1 MNQENALALTDI
13 RKTYPGVVA
22 LDKVSIGFR
31 KGEVHA
37 ICGEN
42 GAGKSTLIKVV
53 AGVIA
58 PDSGSIQLSG
68 QSFSKLTP
76 RLSKQQGVS
85 VVYQEHNLFEHL
97 SVAEN
102 IFLGE
107 KGKSR
112 TSVDFSLLRRRT
124 LELYRMFN
132 MEIDPDRWVSKLS
145 VAQKQIVEILK
156 AVSKNAGIL
165 ILDEPTAPLT
175 VEETEHLFEIIRHLK
190 SQGVTVIY
198 ISHRLDEVFSI
209 CDRVSILRDGQYIA
223 TQDICSTSKEEL
235 IRLMV
240 GRELKEVFPPRGETG
255 SSLALEAEHIS
266 GNGLEDLSF
275 SLHKG
280 EILGF
285 AGLVGAGRTEL
296 MRLIYGADKR
306 TGGVIRL
313 SGQEVRIRKTAD
325 ALHNGI
331 GLIPEDRKLQ
341 GCFLKMS
348 IKWNIAISNLRGI
361 SKNLV
366 VNRKQERDQ
375 AAEYIR
381 RLKIKTPSMDQK
393 VGNLSGGNQQKVVLA
408 KVLAAKSDVI
418 IFDEPTRGID
428 VGARSEIYFLMR
440 ELAAQ
445 GKSIIMI
452 SSDMEELLGMS
463 DRIIVLH
470 ERKKSGELQ
479 QSEFSQERIL
489 RLASD
494 ETATA

>member
-1 MNQENALALTDI
+1 
-13 RKTYPGVVA
+13 
-22 LDKVSIGFR
+22 
-31 KGEVHA
+31 
-37 ICGEN
+37 
-42 GAGKSTLIKVV
+42 
-53 AGVIA
+53 
-58 PDSGSIQLSG
+58 
-68 QSFSKLTP
+68 
-76 RLSKQQGVS
+76 
-85 VVYQEHNLFEHL
+85 
-97 SVAEN
+97 
-102 IFLGE
+102 
-107 KGKSR
+107 
-112 TSVDFSLLRRRT
+112 
-124 LELYRMFN
+124 
-132 MEIDPDRWVSKLS
+132 
-145 VAQKQIVEILK
+145 
-156 AVSKNAGIL
+156 
-165 ILDEPTAPLT
+165 
-175 VEETEHLFEIIRHLK
+175 
-190 SQGVTVIY
+190 
-198 ISHRLDEVFSI
+198 
-209 CDRVSILRDGQYIA
+209 
-223 TQDICSTSKEEL
+223 
-235 IRLMV
+235 MV